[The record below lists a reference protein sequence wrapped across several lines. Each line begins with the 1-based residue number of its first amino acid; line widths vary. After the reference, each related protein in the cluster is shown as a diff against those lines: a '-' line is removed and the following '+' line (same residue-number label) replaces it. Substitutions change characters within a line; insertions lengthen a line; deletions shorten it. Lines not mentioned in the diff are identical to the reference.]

1 MGELMSGHNSLLAPI
16 CSLVIIGG
24 LLFFAERVHSWYDI
38 RKETRWILSSTAAS
52 LILLFL
58 GVDIIGKDEGL
69 LLRCLWVPIFYYGL
83 KYILKLMVYMLDDNI
98 K

>member
-1 MGELMSGHNSLLAPI
+1 MSGHNSLLAPI

-24 LLFFAERVHSWYDI
+24 LLFFAERVHSWHEI
-38 RKETRWILSSTAAS
+38 RKETCWVLSGTFIS

-58 GVDIIGKDEGL
+58 GVDVVDNKEGL
-69 LLRCLWVPIFYYGL
+69 LLRCLWVPVGYYGL
-83 KYILKLMVYMLDDNI
+83 KYSFKFLMYMLDDDV